1 MSESQSVG
9 AIKNNCMTSMAACV
23 LCGKGPV
30 DSEVDSSEDDDDT
43 LCSKLEPYK
52 CAAHPFALYFVFC

>member
-1 MSESQSVG
+1 MSEPLTVRESDGGGTV
-9 AIKNNCMTSMAACV
+9 ACV
-23 LCGKGPV
+23 ICGKGPV